1 MNMFNALIEAH
12 EEWKLKLINQINQ
25 GQMTDDFDAIMNSH
39 LCELSQWVNDVGG
52 RYSYL
57 TAFKIMRSAH
67 EEFHSIAGE
76 LAAHVKACNFAKVR
90 ELMSH
95 GGTLRQSSN
104 KLITALV
111 ECGKEINSPAMKGIS
126 VKDTINDILREKTK
140 KSVITIEG
148 DATVLDAIKLMVQH
162 NVGSLAVYTKG
173 IFIGFFTER
182 GYLRTI
188 AQKGVE
194 TSLLPIAEMIDLNTI
209 YVQRDDSIERCMM
222 LMTSARTRHLPVIQ
236 EGRLIGIVS
245 IGDIVKKV
253 VRYDV

>member
-1 MNMFNALIEAH
+1 MFNALIEAH

-25 GQMTDDFDAIMNSH
+25 GQMPDDFNAVMDSH
-39 LCELSQWVNDVGG
+39 LCELGQWINDVDG

-57 TAFKIMRSAH
+57 PAFKIMRSAH
-67 EEFHSIAGE
+67 DEFHRIAGE
-76 LAAHVKACNFAKVR
+76 LVECVKAANLAKVR

-95 GGTLRQSSN
+95 GGKLRQSSN
-104 KLITALV
+104 KLIIALV
-111 ECGKEINSPAMKGIS
+111 ECGKDLNNPAVKGIS
-126 VKDTINDILREKTK
+126 VRETINDILRDKIQR
-140 KSVITIEG
+140 SVITIEG

-182 GYLRTI
+182 GYLRSI

-194 TSLLPIAEMIDLNTI
+194 TSLLPIAEMIDMNTI